1 MIDDSIF
8 ENNGID
14 KFLNSISIVDIP
26 LIDVIVI
33 TNILFGRF
41 DIIINK
47 YYNGEMKYLPLIM
60 AFNKI
65 TDPVEIKLGTIIELP
80 DIDSLLK
87 QIFISQINDDENNS
101 DIPGINNSTNS
112 KLNNMSIVKINT
124 SKTTA
129 SPKLKITLEKI
140 SYDSV
145 SGLLKF

>member
-1 MIDDSIF
+1 MIDNSVF

-14 KFLNSISIVDIP
+14 KFLNSISIINIP

-33 TNILFGRF
+33 TNILYGRF
-41 DIIINK
+41 DIIMNK

-65 TDPVEIKLGTIIELP
+65 TDSIEIKIGTIIELP
-80 DIDSLLK
+80 DIDSLLE
-87 QIFISQINDDENNS
+87 QILISQINDDENNS

-112 KLNNMSIVKINT
+112 KTNNISISKTNT
-124 SKTTA
+124 TKTTA

-145 SGLLKF
+145 SGILKF